1 MPQMHSGRQNRLENL
16 DRLATLPL
24 EDLVKYMADQG
35 VLGALPSGEND
46 NRELEELEKQ
56 AKLSSEL
63 RSE

>member
-1 MPQMHSGRQNRLENL
+1 MPQMHSERQNRLENL

-35 VLGALPSGEND
+35 VLGASVSGEND
-46 NRELEELEKQ
+46 NKDLEKLEKQ
-56 AKLSSEL
+56 ARLSSEL

>member
-1 MPQMHSGRQNRLENL
+1 MPHMQPGKQNRLENL

-24 EDLVKYMADQG
+24 EEIVKWMADQG
-35 VLGALPSGEND
+35 VLGASAPGEND
-46 NRELEELEKQ
+46 NKELKEFERQ